1 MLAGKSTRS
10 VAKNS
15 WALFLHGKTDV
26 IGSIELGLMIF
37 GDYAKVQD
45 MARHINI
52 DGDFQSGKNFP
63 IRSFFSHLLVIA
75 TYRLAAQIP

>member
-1 MLAGKSTRS
+1 LAGNPPGQWQ
-10 VAKNS
+10 KNS

-37 GDYAKVQD
+37 GDYTKLQD

-63 IRSFFSHLLVIA
+63 IRSFSA
-75 TYRLAAQIP
+75 TC